1 MKIQY
6 INPDLMNSY
15 MTDKRLLTIIVLLI
29 LLIDLTVII

>member
-6 INPDLMNSY
+6 INQDLMNSY